1 MEPVFTSRLKA
12 AYFGGVSFW
21 CVGQKLEKEPVFILG
36 IISDRKRSLYRKVKE
51 PLIKAELKT

>member
-12 AYFGGVSFW
+12 AHFGGVCFW
-21 CVGQKLEKEPVFILG
+21 CVGRKLEKEPVFNLD
-36 IISDRKRSLYRKVKE
+36 IISNRKRSLYRKAKE